1 MCVTLVSKFPDTD
14 KSLDQM
20 TQTPD
25 TTAKREETIQLS
37 MDVGKRTI

>member
-20 TQTPD
+20 TQTPH
-25 TTAKREETIQLS
+25 TPAKREGTIQLS
-37 MDVGKRTI
+37 LEVGKRTI